1 MRPFLLSILAAILL
15 TAGNAEVAF
24 AQRHEI
30 PALNSCIREFYDP
43 GMYNYLTFKNNC
55 TQSLTLVFVAKDGSG
70 ASGSMDLRPG
80 GKTRLASWR
89 AGARR
94 PATSN
99 FTSARAA
106 ICPWTELVR
115 SLRSRAPIFT
125 ANLNRTSVP

>member
-1 MRPFLLSILAAILL
+1 MRRYLLSL
-15 TAGNAEVAF
+15 TAAAAAFAIVNAGLGF

-80 GKTRLASWR
+80 GKDSVGKLEGRSPKTGDFEFYVCQSGYVPVDGTGKVVTKPR
-89 AGARR
+89 
-94 PATSN
+94 TN
-99 FTSARAA
+99 FHCEPKSH
-106 ICPWTELVR
+106 
-115 SLRSRAPIFT
+115 
-125 ANLNRTSVP
+125 